1 MLYALEKGGKK
12 ILFDRSNYVLTSADY
27 GSIGA
32 SHATAKGTGQIGD
45 RVSSSTLDTRPVE
58 IIGFIKAKS
67 AEEMERKKAALY
79 QMCDPRESFTVY
91 PSPER
96 ALECRADETV
106 KFTASRL
113 TNNARVAQFVIDATS
128 HDPLFRDA
136 VEKARKIVEWE
147 PNFIWPLEIY
157 HGFTFADRTA
167 GLIATLENGGD
178 VATGLMIRFTAAAT
192 IPNPVLTNPDT
203 GEFIR
208 LNRTMEA
215 GEVVVVNTNYGQ
227 ESVYSYQ
234 GDAVEDVINDLDLS
248 SRKIDRVGAG
258 GRNPPCPPR
267 ITQERLNVKHMD
279 KIIYILCGVSAILST
294 CSIIITI
301 RGRRKN
307 GDGKSKEE
315 NKDLNGGQGKV

>member
-12 ILFDRSNYVLTSADY
+12 IVFDRSNYVLTSADY

-45 RVSSSTLDTRPVE
+45 QVSSSTLDTRPVE

-79 QMCDPRESFTVY
+79 QMCDPRETFTVY

-96 ALECRADETV
+96 ALECRADGTV
-106 KFTASRL
+106 KFTASKL

-136 VEKARKIVEWE
+136 VEQARKIVEWE

-157 HGFTFADRTA
+157 DGFTFADRTE
-167 GLIATLENGGD
+167 GLIATLDNGGD
-178 VATGLMIRFTAAAT
+178 VATGLLIRFNAAAT
-192 IPNPVLTNPDT
+192 IPNPVLTNPAT

-234 GDAVEDVINDLDLS
+234 GDDVVDAINDLDLS
-248 SRKIDRVGAG
+248 STFLQAPVGEIQLHFSADE
-258 GRNPPCPPR
+258 N
-267 ITQERLNVKHMD
+267 TDAMTVN
-279 KIIYILCGVSAILST
+279 IYYYQRYLGV
-294 CSIIITI
+294 
-301 RGRRKN
+301 
-307 GDGKSKEE
+307 
-315 NKDLNGGQGKV
+315 

>member
-1 MLYALEKGGKK
+1 MLYALEKSGKK

-192 IPNPVLTNPDT
+192 IPNPALTNPDT

-208 LNRTMEA
+208 INRTMEA
-215 GEVVVVNTNYGQ
+215 GEIVVVNTNYGQ
-227 ESVYSYQ
+227 ESVYSYK

-248 SRKIDRVGAG
+248 STFIQAPVGEIQLHFSADDNTDAMTVNIFYYQ
-258 GRNPPCPPR
+258 RY
-267 ITQERLNVKHMD
+267 L
-279 KIIYILCGVSAILST
+279 GV
-294 CSIIITI
+294 
-301 RGRRKN
+301 
-307 GDGKSKEE
+307 
-315 NKDLNGGQGKV
+315 